1 MFCSF
6 YGGGGGNNGSSG
18 GNNNNNNNVSIPSA
32 SSINADVFNQLRSM
46 GIPGFHARAMLADT
60 NPKIG
65 FMNQRGSNSLQPH
78 IKRTKHMLNNHLR
91 KVSV

>member
-1 MFCSF
+1 
-6 YGGGGGNNGSSG
+6 
-18 GNNNNNNNVSIPSA
+18 
-32 SSINADVFNQLRSM
+32 M